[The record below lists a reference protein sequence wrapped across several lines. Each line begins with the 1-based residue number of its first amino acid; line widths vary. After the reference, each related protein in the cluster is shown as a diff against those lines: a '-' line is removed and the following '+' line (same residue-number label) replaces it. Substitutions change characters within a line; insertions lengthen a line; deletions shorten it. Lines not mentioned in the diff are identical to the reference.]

1 MQKIYHRKDLR
12 CPTDCN
18 LPLYYRRFRRIGCC
32 DCQSCSLYDIQLVTL
47 ALKHLGIEIQIV
59 HQDGLKDYYTLWHQ
73 HGNLTDVPINTC
85 KVNGTMF
92 KIDLSFN
99 KIQIMT
105 RITCLQMLDTL
116 ILRGNQIQFIN
127 NQDILSL
134 KFIRKLDLSFNEI
147 KHIEPGLAIDVHG
160 NLFNFDVSHNRL
172 TSADITDCIMS
183 KQPKFCTIDY
193 SHNEIKCPEKQ

>member
-116 ILRGNQIQFIN
+116 ILRGNQIQFI
-127 NQDILSL
+127 QRDKTYWTRSCHRCSWKSFQLWCVTQSTYFSWYYRLHHVQAAKILHDWL
-134 KFIRKLDLSFNEI
+134 
-147 KHIEPGLAIDVHG
+147 
-160 NLFNFDVSHNRL
+160 L
-172 TSADITDCIMS
+172 T
-183 KQPKFCTIDY
+183 
-193 SHNEIKCPEKQ
+193 